1 MLHVPRASTHFA
13 LLLKHEGALTEMPLR
28 VPQAKIQ
35 DVENK
40 LLHCK
45 LCELLKFSV
54 NMPQQ
59 MKIRGFT
66 D

>member
-1 MLHVPRASTHFA
+1 
-13 LLLKHEGALTEMPLR
+13 MPLR